1 MSGVSVSK
9 TVVGSGAIGEARDRL
24 ITRVLW
30 LSWFTIAYNLIEG
43 VVSVGFGVA
52 EESVSLAGFGLDSF
66 IEVASALIVIWRF
79 KGESGLGASLE
90 LERERRA
97 TLGIGIL
104 FLALA
109 LVTGLASGLQLWRQE
124 HPATTIPGVV
134 ISALSLSFM
143 FYLWNAKKKAGKA
156 LASPT
161 VLKDAA
167 CSLACI
173 KLSVTLFL
181 GSLLFAIFPSFWWAD
196 ATAGGVLAL
205 LIAKEGWETI
215 QAARSEDFSGGGCG
229 CSEEC

>member
-1 MSGVSVSK
+1 MVLTNREGWIK
-9 TVVGSGAIGEARDRL
+9 
-24 ITRVLW
+24 RVMW
-30 LSWFTIAYNLIEG
+30 LSGFTVAYNLLEG
-43 VVSVGFGVA
+43 VVSVGFGVV

-79 KGESGLGASLE
+79 KGEAGLGALPE

-97 TLGIGIL
+97 TLWIGVL
-104 FLALA
+104 FVTLA

-124 HPATTIPGVV
+124 HPETTVPGVV

-143 FYLWNAKKKAGKA
+143 FYLWNAKKKAGRA
-156 LASPT
+156 LDSPT
-161 VLKDAA
+161 VLRDAA

-173 KLSVTLFL
+173 KLSVTLLL
-181 GSLLFAIFPSFWWAD
+181 GSLLFAVFPSFWWAD

-215 QAARSEDFSGGGCG
+215 QAARSANFSGGGCG
-229 CSEEC
+229 CAHEC